1 MEGYLQS
8 VEHSDW
14 CTASPY
20 YTMARVCSIWCQLDW
35 KEPGHGGKHP
45 TLQRGPV
52 SLRAFVFH
60 HLYLF
65 IYLCVCMH
73 VDSYIPQHVCG
84 CQRTTCRN
92 WFSPLTTW
100 APRVNLKFSGLAAF
114 PVFLDPCV
122 HMADAVDTHISSS
135 LQGIAPPTPVGIYS
149 KCLSA

>member
-14 CTASPY
+14 CTANPY
-20 YTMARVCSIWCQLDW
+20 YAIARVCYIWCQLDW
-35 KEPGHGGKHP
+35 KGARTWGKASNTP
-45 TLQRGPV
+45 KRVGV
-52 SLRAFVFH
+52 SPCSYFSSHLFVC
-60 HLYLF
+60 LF
-65 IYLCVCMH
+65 VCTH
-73 VDSYIPQHVCG
+73 VDTYTPQHVCG

-92 WFSPLTTW
+92 RFSPLTTW
-100 APRVNLKFSGLAAF
+100 APRVNLKLSNLADF

-135 LQGIAPPTPVGIYS
+135 LKGIAPPTPVGFYP